1 MSQIDKSIRRFSK
14 NSKDPKNETTTA
26 LKLLSNYAE
35 SYKILEK
42 ENKSLQHYINDLK
55 ANLKIS
61 KEIINTFLTT
71 NSDKKYQTLSFTYQ
85 KQQKLLSSRIEELTK
100 TNIELEKQN
109 LQLIESLNLLR
120 EQIESSKTKIFLLEQ
135 IIEKKENIILSY
147 KKNSNKNALVIIN
160 PNQAIIKMNDELITY
175 KKVYEKVS
183 KYLKKS
189 GERLDRY
196 ENIIA
201 DLQTEKEQLKTQ
213 NEIQEYSAIRE
224 KENLI
229 YKLRTTMININ
240 NKNNNNE
247 DKSSRSQNTL
257 KRNINITNKNINL
270 IKGLNLHNNGYE
282 NELLKKKLKF
292 GDTIGEDKVNKSFD
306 DANETETKSI
316 DSENEEFCEVLRQAG
331 IPAMTYYMMTTNK
344 GYTKI
349 IDALEF
355 MYKLVTDKKMTIK
368 ILECENDDL
377 REKNFQLNKE
387 NMELLSKQKEI
398 NDNMINNQSKITINN
413 VNINTL
419 RNYQKILQNN
429 NKDLENKYNESD
441 SIVYNPNKNK
451 SSIEKDDD
459 YFKKNVEVKKY
470 NNSVINKKKNENIMT
485 LSSVTSSEF
494 GKDCQNLESFVSSI
508 GEQDNNT
515 INQTQNNNESND
527 EIDIEVDQINEK

>member
-1 MSQIDKSIRRFSK
+1 MSQIDKSIRRFSR

-135 IIEKKENIILSY
+135 IIEKKDNIILSY

-344 GYTKI
+344 CYTKI

>member
-1 MSQIDKSIRRFSK
+1 MSQIDKSNRRISK
-14 NSKDPKNETTTA
+14 VSRDTRIETTTA

-55 ANLKIS
+55 TNIQIS
-61 KEIINTFLTT
+61 KEIINTFLSA
-71 NSDKKYQTLSFTYQ
+71 NSDKKYQTLSFSYQ

-100 TNIELEKQN
+100 TNIEIEKQN
-109 LQLIESLNLLR
+109 FRLLESINLLK
-120 EQIESSKTKIFLLEQ
+120 EQIETSKTKIFLLEQ
-135 IIEKKENIILSY
+135 TIEKKENIILSY
-147 KKNSNKNALVIIN
+147 KKNSNKNALVVIS
-160 PNQAIIKMNDELITY
+160 PDKAIIKMNDELITY

-229 YKLRTTMININ
+229 YKLRSTMININ
-240 NKNNNNE
+240 NNNNNNE

-257 KRNINITNKNINL
+257 KRNINITNKNVNL

-292 GDTIGEDKVNKSFD
+292 GDTIGEDKINKSFD
-306 DANETETKSI
+306 DVNDTVTKSI

-387 NMELLSKQKEI
+387 NIELLSKQKEI

-429 NKDLENKYNESD
+429 NKDLENKYNETD

-451 SSIEKDDD
+451 SSIDKDEENL
-459 YFKKNVEVKKY
+459 KKNIEIKTY
-470 NNSVINKKKNENIMT
+470 NSMINKKKNENIMT

-515 INQTQNNNESND
+515 INQTQNNNESNED
-527 EIDIEVDQINEK
+527 IDIEIDQINEK

>member
-1 MSQIDKSIRRFSK
+1 MSQIDKSIRRV
-14 NSKDPKNETTTA
+14 SKDPRIETTTA

-35 SYKILEK
+35 SYKMLEK

-55 ANLKIS
+55 ANIKIS
-61 KEIINTFLTT
+61 KEIINTFLST
-71 NSDKKYQTLSFTYQ
+71 NSDKKYQTLSLSYQ
-85 KQQKLLSSRIEELTK
+85 KQQKFLSSRIEELTK
-100 TNIELEKQN
+100 ANIELDKQN
-109 LQLIESLNLLR
+109 FKLLESLNLLK
-120 EQIESSKTKIFLLEQ
+120 EQIETSKTKIFLLEQ
-135 IIEKKENIILSY
+135 TIEKKENIILSY
-147 KKNSNKNALVIIN
+147 KKSANKNALVVIS
-160 PNQAIIKMNDELITY
+160 PDKALIKMNDELITY
-175 KKVYEKVS
+175 KNVYEKVS

-240 NKNNNNE
+240 NNNNNIE

-257 KRNINITNKNINL
+257 KRNINITNKNVNL

-292 GDTIGEDKVNKSFD
+292 GDTLGEDKVNKSFD
-306 DANETETKSI
+306 DVVETEIKSI

-344 GYTKI
+344 GYSKI

-377 REKNFQLNKE
+377 RVKNFQLNKE

-429 NKDLENKYNESD
+429 NKDLENEYNETG

-451 SSIEKDDD
+451 SSIEKDDE
-459 YFKKNVEVKKY
+459 YFKKNIEIKKY
-470 NNSVINKKKNENIMT
+470 TSSMINKKKNENIMT

-515 INQTQNNNESND
+515 INQTKNNNETSE
-527 EIDIEVDQINEK
+527 EIDIEIEQINEK

>member
-160 PNQAIIKMNDELITY
+160 QNQAIIKMNDELITY

-344 GYTKI
+344 CYTKI

>member
-109 LQLIESLNLLR
+109 LKLIESLNLLR

-135 IIEKKENIILSY
+135 IIDKKENIILSY

-213 NEIQEYSAIRE
+213 NEKQEYSAIRE

-240 NKNNNNE
+240 NNNNNIE

-282 NELLKKKLKF
+282 NELLKK
-292 GDTIGEDKVNKSFD
+292 NK
-306 DANETETKSI
+306 I
-316 DSENEEFCEVLRQAG
+316 W
-331 IPAMTYYMMTTNK
+331 
-344 GYTKI
+344 
-349 IDALEF
+349 
-355 MYKLVTDKKMTIK
+355 
-368 ILECENDDL
+368 
-377 REKNFQLNKE
+377 
-387 NMELLSKQKEI
+387 
-398 NDNMINNQSKITINN
+398 
-413 VNINTL
+413 
-419 RNYQKILQNN
+419 
-429 NKDLENKYNESD
+429 
-441 SIVYNPNKNK
+441 
-451 SSIEKDDD
+451 
-459 YFKKNVEVKKY
+459 
-470 NNSVINKKKNENIMT
+470 
-485 LSSVTSSEF
+485 
-494 GKDCQNLESFVSSI
+494 
-508 GEQDNNT
+508 
-515 INQTQNNNESND
+515 
-527 EIDIEVDQINEK
+527 